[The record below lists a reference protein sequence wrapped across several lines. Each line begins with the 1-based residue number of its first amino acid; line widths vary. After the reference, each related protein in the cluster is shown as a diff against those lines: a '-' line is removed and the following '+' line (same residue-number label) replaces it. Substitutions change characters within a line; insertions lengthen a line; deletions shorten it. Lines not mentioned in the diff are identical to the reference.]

1 LCIKRQKGA
10 LIPQCEATMI
20 VKTSSQ
26 ALLAYIAAAVL
37 TAGGAWAV
45 ETVPLADD
53 SAVPVR
59 GVVRAVDQA
68 AISTDVVARVA
79 KIGFRAGEAFNTGD
93 LLVAFDCERQR
104 AEANAV
110 EAVWDEMRL
119 TVESN
124 QKLEKFQAVG
134 RHDVDIAKARVA
146 KAEAELQSL
155 LSRLSQ
161 CEIHAPFSG
170 RVADLSINVYEQ
182 PQPGKPFLTI
192 VGAGRLEI
200 ELIVPSHW
208 LGWIKPGETFNYL
221 ADETR
226 RGYAARVVRIG
237 AAVDA
242 VSQMVKVIATFD
254 EAPNDILPGM
264 SGVAQFAIPNG

>member
-1 LCIKRQKGA
+1 MNVNSAGRY
-10 LIPQCEATMI
+10 I
-20 VKTSSQ
+20 VVAMAVASAFAASGSS
-26 ALLAYIAAAVL
+26 
-37 TAGGAWAV
+37 AV
-45 ETVPLADD
+45 EVSDRDD
-53 SAVPVR
+53 LEVPVR

-68 AISTDVVARVA
+68 AISTDIVARVA
-79 KIGFRAGEAFNTGD
+79 KIGFRAGEAFSTGD

-134 RHDVDIAKARVA
+134 RHDVEISKARVA

-170 RVADLSINVYEQ
+170 RVADLAINVHEQ
-182 PQPGKPFLTI
+182 PQAGKPFLTI
-192 VGAGRLEI
+192 VGNGRLEI
-200 ELIVPSHW
+200 ELIVPSNW
-208 LGWIKPGETFNYL
+208 LGWLKPNEQFVFN

-226 RGYAARVVRIG
+226 RAYGARVMRIG

-242 VSQMVKVIATFD
+242 VSQMVKVIAEFD
-254 EAPNDILPGM
+254 AAPDDILPGM
-264 SGVAQFAIPNG
+264 SGVAQFSRPNG

>member
-1 LCIKRQKGA
+1 MCI
-10 LIPQCEATMI
+10 
-20 VKTSSQ
+20 TSRNRCV
-26 ALLAYIAAAVL
+26 AAAV
-37 TAGGAWAV
+37 AASFFAASGSGAV
-45 ETVPLADD
+45 ELTPRDD
-53 SAVPVR
+53 SDVPVR

-68 AISTDVVARVA
+68 AISTDIVARVA
-79 KIGFRAGEAFNTGD
+79 KISFRAGEAFSKGD

-134 RHDVDIAKARVA
+134 RHDVDISKARVA

-170 RVADLSINVYEQ
+170 RVADLAINVYEQ

-200 ELIVPSHW
+200 ELIVPSYW
-208 LGWIKPGETFNYL
+208 LGWIKPDETFVFN

-226 RGYAARVVRIG
+226 RTYQARVVRIG

-242 VSQMVKVIATFD
+242 VSQMVKVIAEFQS
-254 EAPNDILPGM
+254 APDDILPGM
-264 SGVAQFAIPNG
+264 SGVAQFAHPNG